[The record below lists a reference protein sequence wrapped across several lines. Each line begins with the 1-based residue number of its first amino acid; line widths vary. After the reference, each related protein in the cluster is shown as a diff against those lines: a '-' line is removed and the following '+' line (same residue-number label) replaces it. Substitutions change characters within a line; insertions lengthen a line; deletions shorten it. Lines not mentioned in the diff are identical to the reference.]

1 MLTVL
6 GEHFPVTQLES
17 HLPKSSLSHRLPSIS
32 YPLIL
37 SPCLPLLH
45 RKALHTHCLSFL
57 TPQGFFLGQSVMRGL
72 SGLPAA
78 LCPDSSVVPDSG
90 KAPFQKGLPYGPALY
105 CLGWPVPKSLS
116 FCGLGLTLLSET
128 KLFVLG
134 NAGLQRPQKRTQ
146 TWPGSGLTLTAKTP
160 LVKLG
165 DHGQGYGLLQAPQ
178 GQSEKVALCL
188 CFWGALLTPG
198 RWEKLFTKTI

>member
-1 MLTVL
+1 M
-6 GEHFPVTQLES
+6 TQLGS
-17 HLPKSSLSHRLPSIS
+17 HLPKSSLSRRLPSMS

-45 RKALHTHCLSFL
+45 RKALHSHCLSF
-57 TPQGFFLGQSVMRGL
+57 TPRGFFHKSIIRSL
-72 SGLPAA
+72 SGLSAT
-78 LCPDSSVVPDSG
+78 LCSDSSVVPDSG

-105 CLGWPVPKSLS
+105 RQSLLS
-116 FCGLGLTLLSET
+116 FCGLVLTLPSET

-134 NAGLQRPQKRTQ
+134 KAGLQRPQKHTQ
-146 TWPGSGLTLTAKTP
+146 SWPGSGLNLTSKTP

-178 GQSEKVALCL
+178 SQPEKVALCF
-188 CFWGALLTPG
+188 CFWGPC
-198 RWEKLFTKTI
+198 